1 MARRSRDDDLLMED
15 ELTAAFLG
23 EEDLAQQATMTL
35 PLYLLATQPQWPTI
49 GKKKMPYLAS
59 WRWMFMRPKKS

>member
-23 EEDLAQQATMTL
+23 EEDFGPASNDQPVDDGTAATTSDDWDEEEAVPGQLAVE
-35 PLYLLATQPQWPTI
+35 
-49 GKKKMPYLAS
+49 
-59 WRWMFMRPKKS
+59 RV